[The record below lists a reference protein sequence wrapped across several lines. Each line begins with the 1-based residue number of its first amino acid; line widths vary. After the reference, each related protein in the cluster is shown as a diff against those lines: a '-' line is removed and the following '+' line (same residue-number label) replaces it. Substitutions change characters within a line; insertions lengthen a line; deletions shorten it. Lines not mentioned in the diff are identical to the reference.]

1 MITYHFISARFNDY
15 FDFDVSIANDIA
27 KCALMQWSP
36 CPEVHALTNGNGRYI
51 MKLNDISFSHIH
63 RVTVYREISLQFY
76 FTPLVF
82 PLSLEGKFITG
93 LIELYVKDYV
103 RKSESGRIQ
112 DWVNQSQICIGQK

>member
-51 MKLNDISFSHIH
+51 MKLNDISFSI
-63 RVTVYREISLQFY
+63 
-76 FTPLVF
+76 FTEL
-82 PLSLEGKFITG
+82 LYTGKFRSSFI
-93 LIELYVKDYV
+93 LHP
-103 RKSESGRIQ
+103 
-112 DWVNQSQICIGQK
+112 